1 MKDFFS
7 RASKALEDLFMAKEL
22 THYRKKIIQLYAHS
36 TDDEKREIADYL
48 MNHKATAFNY
58 SFMDKIDT
66 MEVAI
71 NKDNGCNMY
80 YIMRNGVK
88 MFFPASWD
96 AEQIEFYY
104 KWVSMEQDEKSPHRY
119 LTDDLSLEGKV
130 ILDIGGAEG
139 IFAVDVLH
147 QAAKIF
153 IFECDET
160 WLPPLRK
167 TFENYAHKVV
177 IIEKYVSNY
186 SDATHVTLD
195 AYFGKKE
202 KIDLIK
208 MDVEGEEVKVI
219 EGAKRLI
226 QQNDNLTLLV
236 CAYHYAQEEQDI
248 RSLFPGYRIT
258 PRRGYVL
265 FNWESCTLL
274 EKLLFK
280 RVKPPYLRRCVLEI
294 KK

>member
-7 RASKALEDLFMAKEL
+7 RAFQEFKNLCLAKKFE
-22 THYRKKIIQLYAHS
+22 HYRKKIIQLHAHS

-48 MNHKATAFNY
+48 MNHKATVFNY
-58 SFMDKIDT
+58 SFADKVDS
-66 MEVAI
+66 MEVVI
-71 NKDNGCNMY
+71 NKDDDCDMY
-80 YIMRNGVK
+80 YIMRNGMK
-88 MFFPASWD
+88 MFFPASWN
-96 AEQIEFYY
+96 AEQIETYY
-104 KWVSMEQDEKSPHRY
+104 KTVFIEQDEKSPHRY
-119 LTDDLSLEGKV
+119 ITDHLSLKGKV

-147 QAAKIF
+147 QAAKIY

-195 AYFGKKE
+195 EYFGENE

-208 MDVEGEEVKVI
+208 MDVEGEEVKII

-226 QQNDNLTLLV
+226 QQNDDLTLLV
-236 CAYHYAQEEQDI
+236 CAYHYEREEQDI

-258 PRRGYVL
+258 PRRGYIL
-265 FNWESCTLL
+265 IIGKGRTRLGQLL
-274 EKLLFK
+274 S
-280 RVKPPYLRRCVLEI
+280 RVNPPYLRRCVLEI